1 MKSWAGPPIPELPG
15 QGQPLRLFDTAT
27 GGVRPTA
34 PGETATIYVCGIT
47 PYDATHI
54 GHAATYVAFDVLQRI
69 WLDGGHRVKYV
80 QNVTDIDD
88 PLLER
93 AVALGEDWRAIADR
107 ETEVF
112 RADMAALGVI
122 PPADYIGAVESIPSV
137 ADYVVRLQ
145 ELGAVY
151 PVADDLYFSV
161 HSDPR
166 FGSVTKLDES
176 KMLEIFAERGGDPQR
191 PGKKHPLDC
200 LVWQA
205 ARPNEPAW
213 DTRLGHGRPGWHIE
227 CMAIALDYLGM
238 PIDVQGGGSDL
249 AFPHHEMG
257 AAEAQVL
264 RDTWPYARHYVH
276 TGMVAWQGHKMS
288 KSRGNLV
295 FVSQLRRDGIDPMAI
310 RLALL
315 AHHYRSDWAWTEQG
329 LSEAVDRLALW
340 RTAAAASSGADP
352 APLLTH
358 ARELLSDDMQTP
370 IVLDTVDRWALA
382 TVASGGPDA
391 SAPAQVAAICDA
403 LLGVRLA

>member
-1 MKSWAGPPIPELPG
+1 MKSWTGAPIPALPG
-15 QGQPLRLFDTAT
+15 HGLPLRLFDTAT
-27 GGVRPTA
+27 GEVRPTA

-54 GHAATYVAFDVLQRI
+54 GHAATYVAFDLLQRI
-69 WLDGGHRVKYV
+69 WRDGGHRIKYV

-93 AVALGEDWRAIADR
+93 ALALGEDWRVIADR

-112 RADMAALGVI
+112 RADMAALGVL
-122 PPADYIGAVESIPSV
+122 PPDDYIGAVEAIPSV

-145 ELGAVY
+145 DLGAVY
-151 PVADDLYFSV
+151 SVDNDLYFSV
-161 HSDPR
+161 HADPR
-166 FGSVTKLDES
+166 FGSVTNLGEPQ
-176 KMLEIFAERGGDPQR
+176 MLEIFSERGGDPQR

-227 CMAIALDYLGM
+227 CVAIALDYLGM

-257 AAEAQVL
+257 ASEAQVL
-264 RDTWPYARHYVH
+264 RATWPYARHYVH

-295 FVSQLRRDGIDPMAI
+295 FVSQLRRDGVDPMAI

-315 AHHYRSDWAWTEQG
+315 AHHYRSDWEWTEQDLMG
-329 LSEAVDRLALW
+329 AIDRLALW
-340 RTAAAASSGADP
+340 RAAAAAASGPDATM
-352 APLLTH
+352 LLAHT
-358 ARELLSDDMQTP
+358 RELLSDDMQTP
-370 IVLDTVDRWALA
+370 SVLDVVDRWALA
-382 TVASGGPDA
+382 TTANGGPDA
-391 SAPAQVAAICDA
+391 GAPAQVASICYA
-403 LLGVRLA
+403 LLGVCLT